1 MESREEKIKAYR
13 EEIASQVKEEAPKE
27 EKEVVVETTDKPV
40 IKNTLT
46 MTMDEIIEAHDEY
59 TMIIEQKELKDKI
72 KLEKKAKSKA
82 MWKKIGKYSIFALV
96 VLALIFLLVV
106 VLVRVL

>member
-1 MESREEKIKAYR
+1 MESREEKFKAYR

-82 MWKKIGKYSIFALV
+82 MWKK
-96 VLALIFLLVV
+96 
-106 VLVRVL
+106 

>member
-1 MESREEKIKAYR
+1 MESREEKFKAYR

-46 MTMDEIIEAHDEY
+46 MTMDEIIEAHDY
-59 TMIIEQKELKDKI
+59 WAKRI
-72 KLEKKAKSKA
+72 K
-82 MWKKIGKYSIFALV
+82 
-96 VLALIFLLVV
+96 
-106 VLVRVL
+106 R

>member
-1 MESREEKIKAYR
+1 LL
-13 EEIASQVKEEAPKE
+13 

-59 TMIIEQKELKDKI
+59 TMII
-72 KLEKKAKSKA
+72 S
-82 MWKKIGKYSIFALV
+82 S
-96 VLALIFLLVV
+96 
-106 VLVRVL
+106 R

>member
-1 MESREEKIKAYR
+1 
-13 EEIASQVKEEAPKE
+13 
-27 EKEVVVETTDKPV
+27 
-40 IKNTLT
+40 
-46 MTMDEIIEAHDEY
+46 
-59 TMIIEQKELKDKI
+59 MIIEQKELKDKI

>member
-1 MESREEKIKAYR
+1 MESREEKFKLYR

-27 EKEVVVETTDKPV
+27 EKEVVIETTDKPV

-59 TMIIEQKELKDKI
+59 TMIIEQKELKEKI
-72 KLEKKAKSKA
+72 RLEKKAKLKA
-82 MWKKIGKYSIFALV
+82 TWIKIGKYSGFALV

-106 VLVRVL
+106 VLIKVL

>member
-1 MESREEKIKAYR
+1 M
-13 EEIASQVKEEAPKE
+13 
-27 EKEVVVETTDKPV
+27 VETTDKPV

-82 MWKKIGKYSIFALV
+82 MWKKICKYSIFALV

-106 VLVRVL
+106 VLVKVL